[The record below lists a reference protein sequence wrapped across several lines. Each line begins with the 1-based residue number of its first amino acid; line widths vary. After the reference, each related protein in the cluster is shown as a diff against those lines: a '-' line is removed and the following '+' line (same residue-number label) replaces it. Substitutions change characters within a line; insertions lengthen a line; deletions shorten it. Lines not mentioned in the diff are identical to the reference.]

1 MFYRVFGWF
10 WVLMKCVKMNFTGK
24 LDKRRQELG
33 MTFEALSKRSEVPV
47 STLKAIFKKGVEHA
61 TFANVA
67 AIADALGVNIEFAN
81 KVDSYEMLH
90 QQAVK
95 KARELVG
102 MVQGTSGLE
111 SQAVGQKQIE
121 KMTLQLV
128 HQLMAGSRRKLWG

>member
-1 MFYRVFGWF
+1 
-10 WVLMKCVKMNFTGK
+10 MNFTGK
-24 LDKRRQELG
+24 LDRRRQELG

-67 AIADALGVNIEFAN
+67 AIADALGVDIEFAN
-81 KVDSYEMLH
+81 EVDSYELLH

-102 MVQGTSGLE
+102 MVQATSGLE
-111 SQAVGQKQIE
+111 SQAVAPKQIE
-121 KMTLQLV
+121 LMIHQLI
-128 HQLMAGSRRKLWG
+128 HQLMAGSRRKLWA

>member
-1 MFYRVFGWF
+1 
-10 WVLMKCVKMNFTGK
+10 MNFTEK
-24 LDKRRQELG
+24 LDMRRQELG
-33 MTFEALSKRSEVPV
+33 MTFEALSKRSGVPV

-67 AIADALGVNIEFAN
+67 AIADALGVDIEFADE
-81 KVDSYEMLH
+81 VDSYELLH

-111 SQAVGQKQIE
+111 SQAVAQNQID
-121 KMTLQLV
+121 MMIQQLI

>member
-1 MFYRVFGWF
+1 
-10 WVLMKCVKMNFTGK
+10 MNFTEK

-67 AIADALGVNIEFAN
+67 AIADALGIDIEFAN
-81 KVDSYEMLH
+81 EVDSYELLH

-111 SQAVGQKQIE
+111 SQAVGQNQIE
-121 KMTLQLV
+121 KMVQQLV
-128 HQLMAGSRRKLWG
+128 HKLMAGSPRKLWAS

>member
-1 MFYRVFGWF
+1 
-10 WVLMKCVKMNFTGK
+10 MNFTEK

-33 MTFEALSKRSEVPV
+33 MTFEALSKRSDVPV
-47 STLKAIFKKGVEHA
+47 STLKAIFNRGVEHA

-67 AIADALGVNIEFAN
+67 AIARALGVDIELAN
-81 KVDSYEMLH
+81 EVDSYELIH

-111 SQAVGQKQIE
+111 SQALDQNQLE
-121 KMTLQLV
+121 KMILQLV
-128 HQLMAGSRRKLWG
+128 HQLMAGSRRKLWA

>member
-1 MFYRVFGWF
+1 
-10 WVLMKCVKMNFTGK
+10 MNFTEK

-47 STLKAIFKKGVEHA
+47 STLKAIFKKGVVHA

-67 AIADALGVNIEFAN
+67 AIADALGIDIEFAN
-81 KVDSYEMLH
+81 EVDSYELLH

-111 SQAVGQKQIE
+111 SQAVGKNQIE
-121 KMTLQLV
+121 KMVLQLV
-128 HQLMAGSRRKLWG
+128 HQLMAGSRRKLWA

>member
-1 MFYRVFGWF
+1 
-10 WVLMKCVKMNFTGK
+10 MNFTEK

-61 TFANVA
+61 TFPNVA
-67 AIADALGVNIEFAN
+67 AIADALGIDIEFAN
-81 KVDSYEMLH
+81 EVDSYELLH

-111 SQAVGQKQIE
+111 SQAVGQSQIE
-121 KMTLQLV
+121 KMILQLV
-128 HQLMAGSRRKLWG
+128 HQLMAGSRRKLWA

>member
-1 MFYRVFGWF
+1 MS
-10 WVLMKCVKMNFTGK
+10 FTEK

-33 MTFEALSKRSEVPV
+33 MTFDALSKRSEVPV

-67 AIADALGVNIEFAN
+67 AIADALGVDIEFTNEA
-81 KVDSYEMLH
+81 DCYELLH

-111 SQAVGQKQIE
+111 SQAVGQSQIE
-121 KMTLQLV
+121 KMILQLV
-128 HQLMAGSRRKLWG
+128 HQLMAGSRRKLWA

>member
-1 MFYRVFGWF
+1 
-10 WVLMKCVKMNFTGK
+10 MNFTTK

-61 TFANVA
+61 TFANVV
-67 AIADALGVNIEFAN
+67 AIAEALGVDIEFAN
-81 KVDSYEMLH
+81 EMDSYQLLH

-111 SQAVGQKQIE
+111 SQAVGQNQID
-121 KMTLQLV
+121 MMIQQLV
-128 HQLMAGSRRKLWG
+128 HKLMAGSPRKLWA

>member
-1 MFYRVFGWF
+1 
-10 WVLMKCVKMNFTGK
+10 MNFTEK

-33 MTFEALSKRSEVPV
+33 MTFEALSKRSGVPV

-67 AIADALGVNIEFAN
+67 AIADALGVGIEFAN
-81 KVDSYEMLH
+81 EVDSYELLH

-111 SQAVGQKQIE
+111 SQAVAPNQIE
-121 KMTLQLV
+121 AMIQQLV
-128 HQLMAGSRRKLWG
+128 HQLMAGSRRKLWA

>member
-1 MFYRVFGWF
+1 MVDVFDLKRW
-10 WVLMKCVKMNFTGK
+10 LPMNFNEK
-24 LDKRRQELG
+24 LNQRRQELG

-67 AIADALGVNIEFAN
+67 AIADALGVDIEFTN
-81 KVDSYEMLH
+81 EVDSYELLH

-111 SQAVGQKQIE
+111 SQAVGQNQIE
-121 KMTLQLV
+121 TMVAQLV
-128 HQLMAGSRRKLWG
+128 HQLMAGSRRKLWA

>member
-1 MFYRVFGWF
+1 
-10 WVLMKCVKMNFTGK
+10 MNFTEK

-33 MTFEALSKRSEVPV
+33 MTFEALSKRSGVPV

-67 AIADALGVNIEFAN
+67 AIADALGVDIAFQNDVE
-81 KVDSYEMLH
+81 SYELLH

-102 MVQGTSGLE
+102 MVQATSGLE
-111 SQAVGQKQIE
+111 SQAVEQNQVELMIS
-121 KMTLQLV
+121 QLV
-128 HQLMAGSRRKLWG
+128 HRLMAGSRRKLWA

>member
-1 MFYRVFGWF
+1 
-10 WVLMKCVKMNFTGK
+10 MNFTGK

-33 MTFEALSKRSEVPV
+33 MTFEALSTRSGVPV

-67 AIADALGVNIEFAN
+67 AIADALGVDIEFADE
-81 KVDSYEMLH
+81 VDSYELLH

-111 SQAVGQKQIE
+111 SQAVAQNQID
-121 KMTLQLV
+121 MMIQQLI

>member
-1 MFYRVFGWF
+1 
-10 WVLMKCVKMNFTGK
+10 MNFTEK
-24 LDKRRQELG
+24 LEMRRQELG
-33 MTFEALSKRSEVPV
+33 MTFEALSKRSGVPV

-67 AIADALGVNIEFAN
+67 AIADALGVDIEFAN
-81 KVDSYEMLH
+81 ESDSYELLH

-111 SQAVGQKQIE
+111 SQAVGPNQIE
-121 KMTLQLV
+121 KMISQLV

>member
-1 MFYRVFGWF
+1 
-10 WVLMKCVKMNFTGK
+10 MNFTGK

-33 MTFEALSKRSEVPV
+33 MTFEALSKRSGVPV

-67 AIADALGVNIEFAN
+67 AIADALGVDIEFADE
-81 KVDSYEMLH
+81 VDSYEILH

-111 SQAVGQKQIE
+111 SQAVAQNQIE
-121 KMTLQLV
+121 GMIQQLI
-128 HQLMAGSRRKLWG
+128 HQLMAGSRRKLWA

>member
-1 MFYRVFGWF
+1 
-10 WVLMKCVKMNFTGK
+10 MNFTLK

-33 MTFEALSKRSEVPV
+33 MTFEALSKRSDVPV

-67 AIADALGVNIEFAN
+67 AIADALGVDIEFAN
-81 KVDSYEMLH
+81 EVDSYELLH
-90 QQAVK
+90 QQAIK

-111 SQAVGQKQIE
+111 SQAVAQNQIE
-121 KMTLQLV
+121 KMILQLV
-128 HQLMAGSRRKLWG
+128 HQLMAGSRRKLWA

>member
-1 MFYRVFGWF
+1 
-10 WVLMKCVKMNFTGK
+10 MNFTAK

-61 TFANVA
+61 TFANVV
-67 AIADALGVNIEFAN
+67 AIAEALGVDIEFAN
-81 KVDSYEMLH
+81 EMDSYELLH

-111 SQAVGQKQIE
+111 SQAVGQNQID
-121 KMTLQLV
+121 MMIQQLV
-128 HQLMAGSRRKLWG
+128 HKLMAGSPRKLWA